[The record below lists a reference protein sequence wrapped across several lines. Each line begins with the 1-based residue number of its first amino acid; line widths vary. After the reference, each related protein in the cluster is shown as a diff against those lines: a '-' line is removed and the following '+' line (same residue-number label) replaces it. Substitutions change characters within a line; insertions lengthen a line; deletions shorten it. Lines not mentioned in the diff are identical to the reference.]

1 MLLSWYV
8 LNKHSLEWFSL
19 LSGTHLSK
27 IASHRNRNAEY
38 HVNALTIFWKEEIK
52 TCLMLPVLFYW
63 HSLSFSVFFFFFP
76 LGWCFFVA
84 EQQHRQ
90 LQSGAKGQKPQMR
103 KTSPPIQSSSVLLG
117 FLWQEC
123 MYFFRS
129 PIAKSS
135 AVFLEPEAEGSCF
148 LVAHILTQ
156 HPSMS
161 LFGEVHSLYLPASAA
176 TVPAS
181 ARHEKCGCYVD
192 HVSGNSESL
201 SENKTLDLTAT
212 LATTLSFF

>member
-1 MLLSWYV
+1 M
-8 LNKHSLEWFSL
+8 
-19 LSGTHLSK
+19 
-27 IASHRNRNAEY
+27 
-38 HVNALTIFWKEEIK
+38 
-52 TCLMLPVLFYW
+52 
-63 HSLSFSVFFFFFP
+63 
-76 LGWCFFVA
+76 A

-181 ARHEKCGCYVD
+181 APVMKSVAAMWIMSQAIQRAFQRTKLWIWLRLELRL
-192 HVSGNSESL
+192 SL
-201 SENKTLDLTAT
+201 CSRKLLCWMKQEGASCNPVMKTKG
-212 LATTLSFF
+212 

>member
-1 MLLSWYV
+1 
-8 LNKHSLEWFSL
+8 
-19 LSGTHLSK
+19 
-27 IASHRNRNAEY
+27 
-38 HVNALTIFWKEEIK
+38 
-52 TCLMLPVLFYW
+52 
-63 HSLSFSVFFFFFP
+63 
-76 LGWCFFVA
+76 
-84 EQQHRQ
+84 
-90 LQSGAKGQKPQMR
+90 
-103 KTSPPIQSSSVLLG
+103 
-117 FLWQEC
+117 

-181 ARHEKCGCYVD
+181 AQVMKSVAAMWIMSQAIQRAFQRTK
-192 HVSGNSESL
+192 L
-201 SENKTLDLTAT
+201 WI
-212 LATTLSFF
+212 